1 MQQIQER
8 AYAKI
13 NIGLDV
19 LRRRPD
25 GYHEVKMIMQ
35 TVDIYDDLL
44 LERTAK
50 PGIYLQTD
58 KEELPTNQDNLI
70 CRAAAL
76 LLKEKK
82 ITEGVKIS
90 LTKRIPIA
98 AGMAGGSS
106 DAAAAM
112 RGLNVL
118 FDMGYAVEEL
128 QRFGVK
134 LGADIPYCIVGGT
147 MLSEGIGEILTPLP
161 EPPGAY
167 LVVAKPDINVSTAF
181 VYGNLHVERLQYHPD
196 IDGMAQALSEGSLEG
211 VCDRMGNV
219 LETVTVPEYPVIEQI
234 KSLMRQTGA
243 LNALM
248 SGSGPTVFG
257 IFTDKGQAE
266 SAAAAIGEKGLA
278 GQIFV
283 TNFYDTKS
291 N

>member
-1 MQQIQER
+1 MQSVQER

-44 LERTAK
+44 LEKTSA

-58 KEELPTNQDNLI
+58 NEELPTGQDNLI

-76 LLKEKK
+76 LMKEKG
-82 ITEGVKIS
+82 ISEGVKIT

-112 RGLNVL
+112 RGLNAL
-118 FDMGYAVEEL
+118 FDMGCPVEEL
-128 QRFGVK
+128 QRLGVK

-147 MLSEGIGEILTPLP
+147 MLSEGIGEMLTPLP
-161 EPPGAY
+161 APPDAH
-167 LVVAKPDINVSTAF
+167 LLAAKPDINVSTAF
-181 VYGNLHVERLQYHPD
+181 VYGNLHVERLKDHPD
-196 IDGMAQALSEGSLEG
+196 ID
-211 VCDRMGNV
+211 
-219 LETVTVPEYPVIEQI
+219 
-234 KSLMRQTGA
+234 
-243 LNALM
+243 
-248 SGSGPTVFG
+248 
-257 IFTDKGQAE
+257 
-266 SAAAAIGEKGLA
+266 
-278 GQIFV
+278 
-283 TNFYDTKS
+283 
-291 N
+291 

>member
-1 MQQIQER
+1 MQQTRER

-35 TVDIYDDLL
+35 TVDIYDDLF
-44 LERTAK
+44 LEKTSE
-50 PGIYLQTD
+50 PGIRLQTD
-58 KEELPTNQDNLI
+58 NEELPTNRDNLI
-70 CRAAAL
+70 YRAAAL
-76 LLKEKK
+76 LMEDKK
-82 ITEGVKIS
+82 MTEGVKIT

-118 FDMGYAVEEL
+118 FDMGYSVEDL
-128 QRFGVK
+128 QRLGVK

-161 EPPGAY
+161 APPNVN

-181 VYGNLHVERLQYHPD
+181 VYGNLHVERLQEHPD
-196 IDGMAQALSEGSLEG
+196 IDGMVQALSRGDLQG
-211 VCDRMGNV
+211 ICDRMGNV
-219 LETVTVPEYPVIEQI
+219 LETVTVREYPVIEEI
-234 KSLMRQTGA
+234 KQVMRKKGA

-257 IFTDKGQAE
+257 FFADSKLAETAAQAIAGQN
-266 SAAAAIGEKGLA
+266 LA
-278 GQIFV
+278 RQIFV
-283 TNFYDTKS
+283 TGFPAVS
-291 N
+291 MQ

>member
-25 GYHEVKMIMQ
+25 GYHEIKMIMQ

-44 LERTAK
+44 LERTSK

-58 KEELPTNQDNLI
+58 NEELPTNQDNLI

-76 LLKEKK
+76 LLNEKK

-118 FDMGYAVEEL
+118 FDMGYEVEQL
-128 QRFGVK
+128 QRLGVK

-147 MLSEGIGEILTPLP
+147 MLSEGIGEVLTPLP
-161 EPPGAY
+161 APPSAY

-181 VYGNLHVERLQYHPD
+181 VYGNLHVDRLQYHPD
-196 IDGMAQALSEGSLEG
+196 IDGMVQALSEGSLQG
-211 VCDRMGNV
+211 ICDRMGNV

-234 KSLMRQTGA
+234 KGLMRQMGA

-257 IFTDKGQAE
+257 MFADKKQAE
-266 SAAAAIGEKGLA
+266 LTAAAILEKGLA

>member
-1 MQQIQER
+1 MQQIRQR

-44 LERTAK
+44 LEKTFK

-58 KEELPTNQDNLI
+58 NAELPVNRDNLI
-70 CRAAAL
+70 YRAAAL
-76 LLKEKK
+76 LMEEKK
-82 ITEGVKIS
+82 VTEGVKIT
-90 LTKRIPIA
+90 LAKRIPIA

-112 RGLNVL
+112 RGINTL
-118 FDMGYAVEEL
+118 FDMGYSVEEL
-128 QRFGVK
+128 QHVGVK
-134 LGADIPYCIVGGT
+134 LGADIPYCLVGGT

-161 EPPGAY
+161 APPDAH

-181 VYGNLHVERLQYHPD
+181 VYGNLHAEQLQYHPD
-196 IDGMAQALSEGSLEG
+196 IDGMAQALSEKNLRGI
-211 VCDRMGNV
+211 CDRMGNV
-219 LETVTVPEYPVIEQI
+219 LETVTVREYPVIEEI
-234 KSLMRQTGA
+234 KQLMCRAGA
-243 LNALM
+243 YNALM

-257 IFTDKGQAE
+257 IYTDGTKAAE
-266 SAAAAIGEKGLA
+266 AAKMIADENLA
-278 GQIFV
+278 GQVFV
-283 TNFYDTKS
+283 TGFY
-291 N
+291 NAEMN